1 MNTIYEIDTKAYRII
16 NVTSRYYYDRLFNK
30 CERGYT
36 YNEMFM
42 YSATGIIII
51 LDGIRMDY
59 AEFKLN
65 AWYKNNSYFVDSI
78 IQP

>member
-1 MNTIYEIDTKAYRII
+1 
-16 NVTSRYYYDRLFNK
+16 
-30 CERGYT
+30 
-36 YNEMFM
+36 M